1 MLVRFW
7 GARGSFAVQGKKYL
21 GFGGATSCASI
32 EIDKNKLLII
42 DAGTGI
48 KDLGYFLSRQKP
60 KPEINLFLTHFHL
73 DHIMGLPSF
82 QPLYEEDTILN
93 IYSPLSPA
101 STRILL
107 DRLMGGSFFPLT
119 FSRTA
124 SQKKIYQLGKKMQL
138 GEVIISSA
146 PLPHPG
152 GNLALRFEKEYRSI
166 VFATD
171 AEPPE
176 EKWEERVINL
186 AWGATYLVGDAMFTP
201 REYAQGKKGRGHASW
216 RAALKLAREAGC
228 SHLVLSHWNPDH
240 DDQMIR
246 AIISRIRKKF
256 FRVYGARP
264 GWQINL

>member
-7 GARGSFAVQGKKYL
+7 GVRGSFAVQGKKYL
-21 GFGGATSCASI
+21 FFGGATSCASI
-32 EIDKNKLLII
+32 EIDKDNLLII

-48 KDLGYFLSRQKP
+48 KDLGYFLSRQKR
-60 KPEINLFLTHFHL
+60 KPEMSLFLTHFHL

-93 IYSPLSPA
+93 IYSALSPA
-101 STRILL
+101 STRFLL
-107 DRLMGGSFFPLT
+107 DRLMGGSFFPKT

-124 SQKKIYQLGKKMQL
+124 SQKKIYQLGREMQL

-152 GNLALRFEKEYRSI
+152 GSLALRFERESRSI

-176 EKWEERVINL
+176 EKWGERIVTL
-186 AWGATYLVGDAMFTP
+186 ARGATYLVGDAMFTP
-201 REYAQGKKGRGHASW
+201 REYAQGKKGWGHASW
-216 RAALKLAREAGC
+216 RAALKLAREADC

-240 DDQMIR
+240 DDRMIR
-246 AIISRIRKKF
+246 AIISQIRKEF
-256 FRVYGARP
+256 PRLYGARP
-264 GWQINL
+264 GSKIIL